1 MATSARPKNAL
12 PAQQQENPGRESP
25 MEPRPKYEGRDYKA
39 PGKAKGVVDLITGG
53 HSGIGRSVAVLC
65 AKESADAA
73 IVYLPNE
80 QSDAEET
87 KRMVE
92 KQCRRIHLR

>member
-12 PAQQQENPGRESP
+12 PAQQQENPGRERP
-25 MEPRPKYEGRDYKA
+25 MEPRPKYDGRDYKA
-39 PGKAKGVVDLITGG
+39 PGKAKGEVDLITGG
-53 HSGIGRSVAVLC
+53 DSGIGRSVVLC
-65 AKESADAA
+65 AKEGVDVA